1 MLLNENKEKK
11 EKYNRLK
18 KILDEFIKSI
28 CKVIIITPC
37 IEQIKGSNQFDVT
50 LLETF
55 MEKIKDFCLNKEKFY
70 MNLLLS
76 LYKFCERDEA
86 FPLELNPKPAVIY
99 FLNYLQNGYNETKSE
114 NLYNVLKEFITE
126 TKLLNDEEKNQLLNK
141 NEDKIVD
148 MNNNDDNKEEEENNN
163 NININNKEEE
173 IKKSEEKEN
182 ISDNEE
188 VEEEEEKKTEIYNKD
203 NNNIHNDNNKIKEEI
218 INNNEKE
225 INQINTNNIMMK
237 LRQFQEKLNK
247 IPNIDKEK
255 EKEKE
260 TTKDAT
266 EEKNININNNNIN
279 KIETKK
285 EDSEDSFS
293 EDDDIPKENNN
304 NKSNIL
310 KLNEND
316 FQKIEDSIKIMS
328 KRLDNTLNRM
338 NQVSSNKNN
347 SRRNNY
353 INNININSINNLN
366 SINNSFNVSKISD
379 NNINNASIMTS
390 ESYLKNNFINLN
402 PNKNKEIIE
411 ELIKVIKG
419 ELNQSNIYQKSK
431 DYFKNIKTAED
442 KLDFIKIL
450 KNYLENP
457 IYLNYI
463 PINSCTNL
471 FDFILN
477 ILSFQILTQSNEEQ
491 LIVELQGI
499 SEYLLNY
506 RQLNDMFKIMLFLLK
521 KYFPK
526 NLNNKIEDISLVMI
540 KVISYLLKELLKK
553 IEKNNII
560 GKEII
565 SEINDL
571 FTVTPP
577 STLTTA
583 TPNAMFYKHI
593 FTLLKSITDQIISNN
608 KQDLG
613 NIIQYLQEN
622 KIVCEDYIQYLM
634 RLQNKLN

>member
-1 MLLNENKEKK
+1 MKK
-11 EKYNRLK
+11 LRKK
-18 KILDEFIKSI
+18 KIRKQ
-28 CKVIIITPC
+28 K
-37 IEQIKGSNQFDVT
+37 
-50 LLETF
+50 
-55 MEKIKDFCLNKEKFY
+55 Y
-70 MNLLLS
+70 
-76 LYKFCERDEA
+76 
-86 FPLELNPKPAVIY
+86 
-99 FLNYLQNGYNETKSE
+99 
-114 NLYNVLKEFITE
+114 
-126 TKLLNDEEKNQLLNK
+126 
-141 NEDKIVD
+141 
-148 MNNNDDNKEEEENNN
+148 
-163 NININNKEEE
+163 
-173 IKKSEEKEN
+173 
-182 ISDNEE
+182 
-188 VEEEEEKKTEIYNKD
+188 
-203 NNNIHNDNNKIKEEI
+203 NNKIKEEI
-218 INNNEKE
+218 LNNNEKE
-225 INQINTNNIMMK
+225 INQINTNNIMTK

-247 IPNIDKEK
+247 IPNLDKEK
-255 EKEKE
+255 EKEKD
-260 TTKDAT
+260 TTKEAT
-266 EEKNININNNNIN
+266 EEKNNLNLNIKEN
-279 KIETKK
+279 KK
-285 EDSEDSFS
+285 ELSEDSFS
-293 EDDDIPKENNN
+293 DEDTIKENNNNNN

-310 KLNEND
+310 RLNEND

-328 KRLDNTLNRM
+328 KRLDNTLNKM
-338 NQVSSNKNN
+338 NQVSASKNN

-379 NNINNASIMTS
+379 ANNNNASIMTS
-390 ESYLKNNFINLN
+390 ESYLKNNFININL
-402 PNKNKEIIE
+402 NKNKEIID

-419 ELNQSNIYQKSK
+419 ELNSNNIYQKAK
-431 DYFKNIKTAED
+431 EFFKTIKTSEE

-450 KNYLENP
+450 KSYLDNP
-457 IYLNYI
+457 VYLNFI
-463 PINSCTNL
+463 PINNCTNL

-477 ILSFQILTQSNEEQ
+477 ILSFQILTQSNEENI
-491 LIVELQGI
+491 IVELQGI

-608 KQDLG
+608 KQELI

-634 RLQNKLN
+634 RLQNKITN